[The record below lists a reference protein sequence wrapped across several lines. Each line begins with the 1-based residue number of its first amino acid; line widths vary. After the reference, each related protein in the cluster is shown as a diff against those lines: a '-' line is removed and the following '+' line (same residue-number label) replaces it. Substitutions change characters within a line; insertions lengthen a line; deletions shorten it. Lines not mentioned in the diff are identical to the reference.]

1 MGAWVLDVKSLDDGQ
16 LWSITGSPQTL
27 YLVSVLFCNHPLG
40 RKQSLL
46 LNGLRCSAIQIQL
59 ACFVHYTLPIISIKL
74 RERLRKGFGKSD
86 HKDLDQTLGL
96 PWCLNCNDI
105 LNCPTLTGASPVPVR
120 PKCSSGQGCWVG
132 LVNLCVCYIWDL
144 LEYQQVF
151 AVQLPIAR
159 YVSFSL
165 HLRSCLCPDSDYASG
180 GFQHVVSLAPGDR
193 FLLAVSGKQMTS
205 TVGGNQ
211 QSTFLNA
218 PVRSQSDLICP
229 EIALC
234 EYTGH

>member
-132 LVNLCVCYIWDL
+132 LVNLCGLHMGSFGVPTGFRCAVTNRTVR
-144 LEYQQVF
+144 VF
-151 AVQLPIAR
+151 L
-159 YVSFSL
+159 SS
-165 HLRSCLCPDSDYASG
+165 
-180 GFQHVVSLAPGDR
+180 
-193 FLLAVSGKQMTS
+193 
-205 TVGGNQ
+205 
-211 QSTFLNA
+211 
-218 PVRSQSDLICP
+218 P
-229 EIALC
+229 EIVLVSRFWLC
-234 EYTGH
+234 EWRISACCQSGTGRSLSPGCQWKTNDFYSRW